1 MFAMYLRLILLLLA
15 VSTAATAQPTVQQ
28 LIDEFAGT
36 RVLRNALVTVDVRDV
51 ETGIRLGSHLGDVA
65 SIPASTL
72 KLITT
77 AAALDILGGDYRFRT
92 RLIAGGQ
99 VEGGVLRGNLY
110 IVGGGDPTLGSPYM
124 EGVRPLDAV
133 LQGWVERVKERGITR
148 ITGAVV
154 GDGSY
159 YGTDGAGSGW
169 SWADLGNYYGAG
181 TYGLNVN
188 ENAYTLSLTQRPG
201 VGSTPPVSGT
211 DPVIPGLTFTNELR
225 SGPRGSG
232 DQAYIYGAPFNYQ
245 QFIRGSIPAGTGT
258 FRIRGSIPDPPLL
271 TAQLLDQLLEANGI
285 EVVQPAVSHLTVGSG
300 DYTAATVLDEAFSP
314 PLIEIVDRTN
324 LTSNNL
330 FAETLLREINKA
342 RGEAE
347 PSSTKV
353 VTDWLEARGL
363 DTEGTQLRDGSG
375 LSSRNFFSTSLMTAF
390 LRDQSEQSRWRES
403 IPLAGRTG
411 SLRNALKG
419 TVAEGR
425 VYGKS
430 GTINAVRA
438 YAGYVNRPDG
448 RRFAYS
454 IAVNNHTARASELN
468 RLIYGLMRDLCTAGL

>member
-1 MFAMYLRLILLLLA
+1 MRLRLLLLLLA
-15 VSTAATAQPTVQQ
+15 VSTAAPAQRTVQQ
-28 LIDEFAGT
+28 LIDAFAGAQ
-36 RVLRNALVTVDVRDV
+36 VLRNALVTVDVRDV
-51 ETGIRLGSHLGDVA
+51 ETGVRLGSYQGDIA
-65 SIPASTL
+65 SIPASTQ

-110 IVGGGDPTLGSPYM
+110 IVGGGDPTLGSARM
-124 EGVRPLDAV
+124 ERTPRLEAV
-133 LQGWVERVKERGITR
+133 LQDWVERVKEQGIVR

-159 YGTDGAGSGW
+159 YGTDGAASGW

-181 TYGLNVN
+181 TYGLNLN
-188 ENAYTLSLTQRPG
+188 ENSYTLSLTQRPG
-201 VGSTPPVSGT
+201 VGSTPPVSST
-211 DPVIPGLTFTNELR
+211 DPVIPGLTFTNELK

-245 QFIRGSIPAGTGT
+245 QFIRGSIPVGTGT

-271 TAQLLDQLLEANGI
+271 AAQLLNQLLEASGI
-285 EVVQPAVSHLTVGSG
+285 EVVQPAVSHLTVGRG
-300 DYTAATVLDEAFSP
+300 DYAAASVIDERFSP

-324 LTSNNL
+324 LTSNNF
-330 FAETLLREINKA
+330 FAETLLREMNKA

-347 PSSTKV
+347 LASTEV
-353 VTDWLEARGL
+353 VADWLEARGL
-363 DTEGTQLRDGSG
+363 DTEGMQLRDGSG
-375 LSSRNFFSTSLMTAF
+375 LSPRNFFSASLMTAF
-390 LRDQSEQSRWRES
+390 LRDQAGQSRWLES

-411 SLRNALKG
+411 SLRSALKG

-438 YAGYVNRPDG
+438 YAGYVHRPDG
-448 RRFAYS
+448 RKFAYS
-454 IAVNNHTARASELN
+454 IAVNNHTARGSDLN